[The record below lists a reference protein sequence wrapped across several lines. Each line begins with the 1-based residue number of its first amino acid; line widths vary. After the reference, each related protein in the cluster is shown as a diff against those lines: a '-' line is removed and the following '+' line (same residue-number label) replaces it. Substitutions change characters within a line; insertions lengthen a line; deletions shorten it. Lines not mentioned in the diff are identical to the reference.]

1 MIRKLYRIYADPTGA
16 RYYLRRK
23 GAEIT
28 ILLRRWRVLTALL
41 LAIKVAT
48 GYDYFERH
56 VDRKL
61 HARDEYAVVELED
74 GSLTLDL
81 SDRGISRDLYLFRT
95 REKHT
100 TAIYR
105 RELAR
110 VERAHD
116 GPMYIADI
124 GANIG
129 YFALTELA
137 STGDETSILAF
148 EPDEETIQLL
158 EKNVARNGY
167 QDRVT
172 LECAAVGP
180 ERATATLERATH
192 SNLNQI
198 QTDSIGAHHATVES
212 TTTVSMWSL
221 DSYLEANDLDP
232 ESIGVVRMDVEGYEV
247 EVFEGMDALLAAET
261 PLLVFLEMHPHL
273 LSAGQTT
280 ALLEQ
285 FAAAGFEIV
294 SVSIEGSISILGYDE
309 KREVTY
315 DDLAAIDHGYRL
327 FLRR

>member
-1 MIRKLYRIYADPTGA
+1 MIRKLYRLYADPTGA

-23 GAEIT
+23 GAEIA
-28 ILLRRWRVLTALL
+28 LLVRRWRVFTALL
-41 LAIKVAT
+41 LATKVVT
-48 GYDYFERH
+48 GYDYFERY

-61 HARDEYAVVELED
+61 RTRDDSAVVELED
-74 GSLTLDL
+74 GTLTLDL

-95 REKHT
+95 REAHT

-105 RELAR
+105 RELER
-110 VERAHD
+110 VEHAHD
-116 GPMYIADI
+116 GSMCILDI

-137 STGDETSILAF
+137 TTSADTSVLAF

-158 EKNVARNGY
+158 EENIADNGY

-180 ERATATLERATH
+180 EHTTATLEQATH

-198 QTDSIGAHHATVES
+198 QTDTIDRHHATVES

-232 ESIGVVRMDVEGYEV
+232 ESIGVIRMDVEGYEV
-247 EVFEGMDALLAAET
+247 EIFEGMETVLAAET

-273 LSAGQTT
+273 LADEQTT
-280 ALLEQ
+280 DLLEQ

-309 KREVTY
+309 RQDVTY
-315 DDLAAIDHGYRL
+315 DDLNEIEHGYRL